1 MILITGGCGYLGSH
15 CAINLLERN
24 AEICIVDN
32 FANSSMKIL
41 DKIKSISKKHF
52 KFYQGDVRDKKF
64 INAIFLKKN
73 IDTVIHFAGL
83 KSVSE
88 SEKNPSEYFSN
99 NITGTTNIIELMK
112 LNSINHF
119 IFSSSATVY
128 GNQHPPPWDEK
139 LKLKS
144 PTNPYAKSKFII
156 EEILRSFVKENKE
169 FRVGI
174 LRYFNPIGAHPSGL
188 LGEEMH
194 SGSNLVPAILKS
206 LIYNDEYLSVYGN
219 DYPTPD
225 GSGIRDYIHVSDLI
239 DGHLKALNY
248 IKTNRGCHVWNLG
261 SGNGYSV
268 LEIIQVFESILKR
281 KINYK
286 FEGRRKGDLPEYWAI
301 IKKAGKELNWSPCKS
316 INDMVYDI
324 LNHLNKT
331 KPNLKILK
339 N

>member
-24 AEICIVDN
+24 SEICIVDN
-32 FANSSMKIL
+32 FSNSSMKTL

-64 INAIFLKKN
+64 INSLFLKTN
-73 IDTVIHFAGL
+73 INTVIHFAGL

-112 LNSINHF
+112 LNGINQF

-156 EEILRSFVKENKE
+156 EEILHSFVKKNKE

-174 LRYFNPIGAHPSGL
+174 LRYFNPIGAHSSGL

-248 IKTNRGCHVWNLG
+248 IKTNKGCHVWNLG

-268 LEIIQVFESILKR
+268 LEIIEVFESILKR

-301 IKKAGKELNWSPCKS
+301 INKAGKELNWSPSKS

-331 KPNLKILK
+331 KPRLKILK